1 MKRRILFILNPHSGL
16 GRHRRVESAVERYLD
31 KEYFDY
37 EIEYTQKAGH
47 ATELARKAV
56 ERKVDVL
63 AVAGGDGSINEVV
76 KGIYGSKTILAVI
89 PTGSGNGLARYLK
102 IPLRA
107 SKAIS
112 LINDFSVSRIDLGF
126 VNDHLFV
133 SIAGLGFD
141 AEIADRYAR
150 ATIRGFMTYFSMIAS
165 AFQPYKPRKYTLKFD
180 GKKKLK
186 ERALIVSFSNS
197 NQYGYNT
204 SFAPDASIT
213 DGLLD
218 VSIIRKPPLL
228 MTPLLAHLLYFRRID
243 ETEYVDIYRAATVEV
258 KKKKSVMVNIDG
270 EPVRMEKKNLTV
282 RTEKEALR
290 IIVPK

>member
-1 MKRRILFILNPHSGL
+1 MKRRILFILNPHSGF
-16 GRHRRVESAVERYLD
+16 GRHRRVEGAVERYLD
-31 KEYFDY
+31 KDYFDY
-37 EIEYTQKAGH
+37 EIEYTQKPGH

-56 ERKVDVL
+56 ERKMDVV

-76 KGIYGSKTILAVI
+76 NGIYGSKTILAVI

-102 IPLRA
+102 IPLRT
-107 SKAIS
+107 SKAIN
-112 LINDFSVSRIDLGF
+112 LINDFSVSKIDLGF

-141 AEIADRYAR
+141 AEIADRYAK
-150 ATIRGFMTYFSMIAS
+150 TSIRGFMTYFSMIAS
-165 AFQPYKPRKYTLKFD
+165 AFQAYKPRKYTLEFN
-180 GKKKLK
+180 GMKLK
-186 ERALIVSFSNS
+186 EKALIVSFSNS

-218 VSIIRKPPLL
+218 ISIIRKPPLL
-228 MTPLLAHLLYFRRID
+228 KTPLLAHLLYFRRID
-243 ETEYVDIYRAATVEV
+243 ESEYVDVYRTALAGV
-258 KKKKSVMVNIDG
+258 KKKRSVKLNIDG
-270 EPVRMEKKNLTV
+270 EPVIMEKKNLV
-282 RTEKEALR
+282 IRSEKEALR